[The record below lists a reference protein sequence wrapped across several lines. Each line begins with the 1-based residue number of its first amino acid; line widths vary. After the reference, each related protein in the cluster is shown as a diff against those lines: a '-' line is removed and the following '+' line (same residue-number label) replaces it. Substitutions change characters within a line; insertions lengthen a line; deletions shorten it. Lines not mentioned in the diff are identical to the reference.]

1 MKKFLL
7 LSLGILFWLWLGSII
22 HANNFQIIP
31 EVDED
36 KQDVVDQQISQP
48 LLSGDNFWD
57 NYNKALDKV
66 NKEPKKYGDK
76 LAVCMRTGVCGR
88 DVLLDVGVYLLRFIM
103 QLALVVGSG
112 MLIWSGYTYV
122 LVAMGAQEK
131 PEEASKAIKNAIIW
145 LFIISI
151 SYTLIK
157 LLQMAFLS

>member
-1 MKKFLL
+1 M
-7 LSLGILFWLWLGSII
+7 GSII

-112 MLIWSGYTYV
+112 MLIWSGYSYV

-131 PEEASKAIKNAIIW
+131 PEEASKAIKNAII
-145 LFIISI
+145 
-151 SYTLIK
+151 
-157 LLQMAFLS
+157 

>member
-1 MKKFLL
+1 
-7 LSLGILFWLWLGSII
+7 LGSII

-131 PEEASKAIKNAIIW
+131 PEEASKAIKNAII
-145 LFIISI
+145 
-151 SYTLIK
+151 
-157 LLQMAFLS
+157 

>member
-1 MKKFLL
+1 M
-7 LSLGILFWLWLGSII
+7 GSII

-57 NYNKALDKV
+57 NYNNALNKV
-66 NKEPKKYGDK
+66 SKEPKKYGDK

-103 QLALVVGSG
+103 QLALVVGAG
-112 MLIWSGYTYV
+112 MLIWSGYSYV
-122 LVAMGAQEK
+122 LVAMGAQDK
-131 PEEASKAIKNAIIW
+131 PEEASKAIKNAII
-145 LFIISI
+145 
-151 SYTLIK
+151 
-157 LLQMAFLS
+157 

>member
-1 MKKFLL
+1 M
-7 LSLGILFWLWLGSII
+7 GSII

-131 PEEASKAIKNAIIW
+131 PEEASKAIKNAII
-145 LFIISI
+145 
-151 SYTLIK
+151 
-157 LLQMAFLS
+157 

>member
-57 NYNKALDKV
+57 NYNNALNKV
-66 NKEPKKYGDK
+66 SKEPKKYGDK

-103 QLALVVGSG
+103 QLALVVGAG
-112 MLIWSGYTYV
+112 MLIWSGYSYV
-122 LVAMGAQEK
+122 LVAMGAQDK

>member
-1 MKKFLL
+1 M
-7 LSLGILFWLWLGSII
+7 GSII

-103 QLALVVGSG
+103 QLALVVGAG
-112 MLIWSGYTYV
+112 MLIWSGYSYV
-122 LVAMGAQEK
+122 LVAMGAQDK
-131 PEEASKAIKNAIIW
+131 PEEASKAIKNAII
-145 LFIISI
+145 
-151 SYTLIK
+151 
-157 LLQMAFLS
+157 

>member
-1 MKKFLL
+1 M
-7 LSLGILFWLWLGSII
+7 GSII

-103 QLALVVGSG
+103 QLALVVGAG

-131 PEEASKAIKNAIIW
+131 PEEASKAIKNAII
-145 LFIISI
+145 
-151 SYTLIK
+151 
-157 LLQMAFLS
+157 

>member
-1 MKKFLL
+1 M
-7 LSLGILFWLWLGSII
+7 GSII

-57 NYNKALDKV
+57 NYNNALNKV
-66 NKEPKKYGDK
+66 SKEPKKYGDK

-112 MLIWSGYTYV
+112 MLIWSGYSYV

-131 PEEASKAIKNAIIW
+131 PEEASKAIKNAII
-145 LFIISI
+145 
-151 SYTLIK
+151 
-157 LLQMAFLS
+157 